1 MPRVEDS
8 KIGQV
13 PNQAVAKGT
22 RQISNVVKTFDLDY
36 EFGHLNTAP
45 WDFLDLLFTPRL
57 SERNKKKFHFDHPLL
72 CQ

>member
-1 MPRVEDS
+1 VEDG

-22 RQISNVVKTFDLDY
+22 RQISNVLITFDLCY
-36 EFGHLNTAP
+36 KFGHLNAAP
-45 WDFLDLLFTPRL
+45 WDFLDLLFTPIL
-57 SERNKKKFHFDHPLL
+57 SERNKKYFHYDHPLL